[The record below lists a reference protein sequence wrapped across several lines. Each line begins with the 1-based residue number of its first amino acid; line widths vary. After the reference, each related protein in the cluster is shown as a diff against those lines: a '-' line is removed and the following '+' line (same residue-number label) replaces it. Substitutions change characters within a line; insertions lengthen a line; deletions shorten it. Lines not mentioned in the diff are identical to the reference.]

1 MEKEVIRS
9 SLTFRTDLIGDLG
22 RSDQIKGYKAESLLK
37 RMIEKNKHIIK
48 QHLYKKYNI
57 YANVYFLHEIYKEK
71 YKRYL
76 KDPESRKYILEKY
89 ADKMSVIEVLCG
101 RITDL
106 CAQDCIDLLE
116 FYEIDENPI
125 KVIDKIMINYKSEL
139 KSLFVYDI
147 EA

>member
-1 MEKEVIRS
+1 MEEEIIRS

-22 RSDQIKGYKAESLLK
+22 RSDQIKGYKAESILK
-37 RMIEKNKHIIK
+37 RMIVKNKHIIK
-48 QHLYKKYNI
+48 KHLYLKHNI
-57 YANVYFLHEIYKEK
+57 HANVYFLHEVYKEK

-76 KDPESRKYILEKY
+76 KDLESRKYILEKY
-89 ADKMSVIEVLCG
+89 ADKMSVIEVICG

-106 CAQDCIDLLE
+106 SAQDCISLLE
-116 FYEIDENPI
+116 FYESKNNPI
-125 KVIDKIMINYKSEL
+125 AVIDKIMINYKSEL